1 MLNYF
6 ILLEGEASQQM
17 GSLESSIP
25 MILIMVAMIL
35 FMWLSGRKQRK
46 RQKLMQERKNNLKN
60 GDRVMMDCGIYGVVR
75 DIKDDIVTIGVGPD
89 EVMLVFNKAAIS
101 VVEYDEDEV
110 DLSREQAKDMEKKYK
125 INGVKTPFY
134 FFICKAKH
142 SLYKKL

>member
-1 MLNYF
+1 MLNL
-6 ILLEGEASQQM
+6 ILLEGEVTQQP
-17 GSLESSIP
+17 GALESSIP

-60 GDRVMMDCGIYGVVR
+60 GDRVMMDCGIYGVVK

-110 DLSREQAKDMEKKYK
+110 DLSREQAKDMEKK
-125 INGVKTPFY
+125 
-134 FFICKAKH
+134 
-142 SLYKKL
+142 